1 MTTEL
6 IKQLIIKDRK
16 ILSLMGRVEMLELI
30 LEEETANRDNMLRM
44 KRSLKTTR
52 IVLAIIL
59 LTNLIGIIWMLL

>member
-16 ILSLMGRVEMLELI
+16 IFSLMGRVEMLELI

-52 IVLAIIL
+52 TVLAIIL
-59 LTNLIGIIWMLL
+59 LTNLISIIWMLL

>member
-16 ILSLMGRVEMLELI
+16 IFSLMGRVEMLELI

-59 LTNLIGIIWMLL
+59 LTNLISIIWMLL